1 MITQTVPS
9 ITGRRCRRRPRRH
22 AFFREGG
29 RRDRSR
35 QRVTRLVFSFSAS
48 RPLFVAPD
56 RDGARGWHETRGDT
70 KRAAAP
76 LDSGLAD
83 FAACR
88 VPQRLR
94 RTDARTHARTHAR
107 MHACTHSR
115 RREETRGWSGDENV
129 MHTTSDNQMI
139 RTSHFGRHARA
150 QTRCARDDEQVRTE
164 ARVNGT
170 MTRRAVLA

>member
-9 ITGRRCRRRPRRH
+9 ITGRRYRRRPRRH

-29 RRDRSR
+29 RRDKSR
-35 QRVTRLVFSFSAS
+35 QRVTRRLVFCLSAALRRGRS
-48 RPLFVAPD
+48 R
-56 RDGARGWHETRGDT
+56 RSTRMARNARGDT
-70 KRAAAP
+70 KRDAAP
-76 LDSGLAD
+76 SDSGLAD
-83 FAACR
+83 FTACR
-88 VPQRLR
+88 VPRRLR
-94 RTDARTHARTHAR
+94 RTDART
-107 MHACTHSR
+107 HACTHSR